1 MSTILEISRTR
12 DVLREL
18 GRRTRRV
25 RLARNETMAM
35 VAERAGVGI
44 TTVQRLETGQGSSLE
59 SLIQVL
65 RALGRLQAL
74 DALLDGGDALPS
86 PRAIARLGGKERVRA
101 SGKRRDG

>member
-1 MSTILEISRTR
+1 MATILEISRTQ

-18 GRRTRRV
+18 GQRIRQV
-25 RLARNETMAM
+25 RLARNETVAR

-44 TTVQRLETGQGSSLE
+44 TTVQRLETGRNSSME
-59 SLIQVL
+59 SLIRVL

-74 DALLDGGDALPS
+74 DALLAGGDALPS
-86 PRAIARLGGKERVRA
+86 PRAIAQLGGKERVRA